1 MKKNIVAILL
11 TIETIILLIAFVLGL
26 VLFNNNQELTEVYRQ
41 SSEDGTQTVVIYEV
55 GEPDWPFGDAHYK
68 VYGPANFYVDI
79 SDDGGDGWFTVEW
92 KDNSVVIT
100 FGGSEQ
106 EDAVYELPFK

>member
-1 MKKNIVAILL
+1 MKKHILAILL
-11 TIETIILLIAFVLGL
+11 TIETIILLGVFFLGIIY
-26 VLFNNNQELTEVYRQ
+26 FNSNKNLTEVYRK
-41 SSEDGTQTVVIYEV
+41 SSEDGMQAVVIYEV

-68 VYGPANFYVDI
+68 VYGPADFYVDV

-92 KDNSVVIT
+92 KDDSVIII

-106 EDAVYELPFK
+106 EDSIYKLPFE